1 MENHYNF
8 KHPRVRPTE
17 GDKSKMT
24 EIDKKHACV
33 SVGDW
38 RWASSFLERTSLR
51 NSPLEASL
59 HVPFL
64 RFRFKIPTSFRF
76 GSLARETVR
85 LTFDNVS
92 RRQKPDLC
100 LKPRKPRK
108 LNSNTYKDTAMGFSD
123 LEDSSESEGLN
134 LRDRVMR
141 KQSKASVSLRKNRD
155 THDKKNKQKK
165 TKPRAKDTKQSQN

>member
-1 MENHYNF
+1 MASDTDPVF
-8 KHPRVRPTE
+8 
-17 GDKSKMT
+17 D
-24 EIDKKHACV
+24 DCV
-33 SVGDW
+33 SVDDW
-38 RWASSFLERTSLR
+38 RWVFSFLERAFLR
-51 NSPLEASL
+51 SSPLEASL
-59 HVPFL
+59 PFCVSVS
-64 RFRFKIPTSFRF
+64 RYPR

-100 LKPRKPRK
+100 LKPRKPRQ

-134 LRDRVMR
+134 LRDLVMR
-141 KQSKASVSLRKNRD
+141 KQKKASGSLRKNRD